1 MSLDRKYLIIGG
13 TALVLVIL
21 VVLFSTIGSVNLSL
35 GEIISSLIHQDNSMV
50 MTIVY
55 KMRLPRN
62 ILAVLIGA
70 NLAVSGVLLQSVMK
84 NPLADPGITGVSS
97 GASVAAIIIL
107 LLMPQLSGALP
118 LFAFVGG
125 AIACALV
132 FIMAWKNGLRPER
145 IVLAGVAINTI
156 LGGFIS
162 LLSTL
167 FSDRIQSAILWLN
180 GSLATKTWSHVDML
194 FLYSLIG
201 LGLSLFLIRSANVL
215 QLGDESAKNLGF
227 NVSRTRLV
235 ISAVAVFLAAISTAV
250 VGIISFIGLIVPHI
264 ARLLMGSDHKYT
276 IPFSMVLGAIVL
288 LIADTLAR
296 TIGGSIEI
304 PVGVITSIVGGP
316 FFLYLLLMCNFKEK
330 FSII

>member
-21 VVLFSTIGSVNLSL
+21 VVLFSTIGSDNLSL

-316 FFLYLLLMCNFKEK
+316 FFLYLLRKRGN
-330 FSII
+330 

>member
-227 NVSRTRLV
+227 NVSRTRLI

-316 FFLYLLLMCNFKEK
+316 FFLYLLRKRGN
-330 FSII
+330 

>member
-250 VGIISFIGLIVPHI
+250 VGIISFIGLIVPHN

-316 FFLYLLLMCNFKEK
+316 FFLYLLRKRGN
-330 FSII
+330 

>member
-107 LLMPQLSGALP
+107 LLMPQLSGAFTL
-118 LFAFVGG
+118 
-125 AIACALV
+125 IC
-132 FIMAWKNGLRPER
+132 LRWMEQ
-145 IVLAGVAINTI
+145 L
-156 LGGFIS
+156 
-162 LLSTL
+162 
-167 FSDRIQSAILWLN
+167 
-180 GSLATKTWSHVDML
+180 HV
-194 FLYSLIG
+194 
-201 LGLSLFLIRSANVL
+201 
-215 QLGDESAKNLGF
+215 
-227 NVSRTRLV
+227 
-235 ISAVAVFLAAISTAV
+235 
-250 VGIISFIGLIVPHI
+250 H
-264 ARLLMGSDHKYT
+264 
-276 IPFSMVLGAIVL
+276 
-288 LIADTLAR
+288 
-296 TIGGSIEI
+296 
-304 PVGVITSIVGGP
+304 
-316 FFLYLLLMCNFKEK
+316 LYL
-330 FSII
+330 